1 MDPLPSDNQ
10 FDGCKSDF
18 SDDAT
23 KETNLEEARLT
34 IGGDDNDDKEMP
46 DEPDEASEGNEIKEN
61 TNGAELRG
69 DSGDDN
75 DKKALSN
82 EADAGGEDDSSDEE
96 KAEEKERL
104 KYSFLAISQRRT
116 EQVSKDVLH
125 PLVHRVFGTPVLLR
139 VVRLE
144 SLSGRELY
152 DLVAKRLRNFVP
164 QTTSTFLVD
173 TSESTDR
180 QIPSTKGG
188 EPQPAEEGTQPD
200 AVRQRLQKTTTDMEK
215 VSGGPVPR
223 YGFRLRITSR
233 DGRRC
238 ALLPWYECSIGCLVP
253 DDDDPT
259 VVMCGDSLV
268 IDWHFA
274 VDLATSGFGTRSN
287 QSDQGSQQASSFRSR
302 ASGVTVKNHSSCGYG
317 AKQKGYAGAITLEDC
332 LDAFAKEER
341 IPEVSLVGGMWDL
354 PTLMTS

>member
-23 KETNLEEARLT
+23 KESSLEEAPLSTDGDGNDDEDIPNEPESGNEASDDNEVKETTNEAELRDDN
-34 IGGDDNDDKEMP
+34 GDDNDDK
-46 DEPDEASEGNEIKEN
+46 
-61 TNGAELRG
+61 
-69 DSGDDN
+69 
-75 DKKALSN
+75 ALSK
-82 EADAGGEDDSSDEE
+82 ADTGGEDDSSDEG

-125 PLVHRVFGTPVLLR
+125 PLVHRVFGTPLLLR
-139 VVRLE
+139 VVGLE

-164 QTTSTFLVD
+164 QTTSSFLED
-173 TSESTDR
+173 TSESLDR
-180 QIPSTKGG
+180 QIPLTKGG
-188 EPQPAEEGTQPD
+188 EPQFAEEGTLQE
-200 AVRQRLQKTTTDMEK
+200 AVRQKLKKTTTDMEE
-215 VSGGPVPR
+215 VSAGPVPR

-253 DDDDPT
+253 DDADPT

-274 VDLATSGFGTRSN
+274 VDVATSGFGTRSN

-302 ASGVTVKNHSSCGYG
+302 APGVSVKNHSSCGYG

-341 IPEVSLVGGMWDL
+341 IPEVS
-354 PTLMTS
+354 